1 MESFV
6 YVVLYHALRYLEH
19 NGRLSVPTI
28 LANIFDS
35 EELDIDGIVLGGT
48 NKQLL
53 FLRPQSI
60 LGYGFKF
67 HSEPLD
73 IWWNSV
79 RPAVKQWHD
88 HLDLELSAKV
98 KRERTVNRPSAV
110 VVHPEPLP
118 SLPSQLALNTHDH
131 MDVIFKEQLD
141 SSWPEHEPPPNDA
154 APYSGLTSTTARAQ
168 RSSTK
173 RSSALV
179 DSTDASTGLSRKRH
193 QGSHPSTGKSGRD
206 SGSKRRRGGGS
217 GTT

>member
-1 MESFV
+1 MPLR
-6 YVVLYHALRYLEH
+6 LYLIFSMISSIM
-19 NGRLSVPTI
+19 NGQIMPD
-28 LANIFDS
+28 N
-35 EELDIDGIVLGGT
+35 DGIVLGGT
-48 NKQLL
+48 NKKVL
-53 FLRPQSI
+53 FNDPANI
-60 LGYGFKF
+60 LGYGFQF

-73 IWWNSV
+73 IWWNWV

-98 KRERTVNRPSAV
+98 KRERIVNRPSAI

-118 SLPSQLALNTHDH
+118 SLLSQLALNTHDH

-193 QGSHPSTGKSGRD
+193 QGSHPSTGKSGRG